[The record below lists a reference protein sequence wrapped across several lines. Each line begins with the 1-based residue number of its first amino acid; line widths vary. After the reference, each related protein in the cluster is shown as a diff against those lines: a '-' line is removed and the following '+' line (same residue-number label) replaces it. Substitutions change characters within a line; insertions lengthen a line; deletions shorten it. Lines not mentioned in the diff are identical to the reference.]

1 MLMYFAFLVWNMK
14 LNMKYSWRY
23 FKTGM
28 IHDNYMGNYLR
39 NSTA

>member
-1 MLMYFAFLVWNMK
+1 MK